1 MNQEIKA
8 IETVYNNYRFRSRL
22 EARWA
27 VFFDELKVE
36 YQYEVEGF
44 DLHYS
49 GWYLPD
55 FYLPAYQTYLEIKPL
70 PDDPLYHLSRPELWD
85 REAARKV
92 MELAWAIK
100 KEAILAF
107 GEPLVHRACWFDE
120 KGYLEYP
127 DAAIE
132 FSSRAELRPTFYE
145 GQKLKEHCPQCRIAS
160 DESTPMQY
168 EHREAGIVARKARFG
183 KNGGG

>member
-1 MNQEIKA
+1 MSQEIKA
-8 IETVYNNYRFRSRL
+8 IETVYKDYKFRSRL

-27 VFFDELKVE
+27 VFLDELKIE

-70 PDDPLYHLSRPELWD
+70 PDDPFHHHSRPELWD
-85 REAARKV
+85 RLAVRKA
-92 MELAWAIK
+92 MELSWATK
-100 KEAILAF
+100 KQVIAAF

-120 KGYLEYP
+120 EGYLEFP
-127 DAAIE
+127 DSAIG
-132 FSSRAELRPTFYE
+132 FELKMLVPALYE
-145 GQKLKEHCPQCRIAS
+145 GQKIKAHCDQCRIVT
-160 DESTPMQY
+160 DESAPFQY
-168 EHREAGIVARKARFG
+168 EHREAGIVARQARFG
-183 KNGGG
+183 KNGKG

>member
-1 MNQEIKA
+1 MSQDIKA

-36 YQYEVEGF
+36 YQYEIEGF

-55 FYLPAYQTYLEIKPL
+55 FYLPAYQTYIEIKPL
-70 PDDPLYHLSRPELWD
+70 PNNPLYQIPEAIHFD
-85 REAARKV
+85 REAAQKA
-92 MELAWAIK
+92 MELAWTTK
-100 KEAILAF
+100 KWAILVF

-120 KGYLEYP
+120 RGYLEFP
-127 DAAIE
+127 NAAIE
-132 FSSRAELRPTFYE
+132 FEAKMLTPTCYE
-145 GQKLKEHCPQCRIAS
+145 GQKLKEYCSQCRIAT

-168 EHREAGIVARKARFG
+168 EHREAGIIARQARFG
-183 KNGGG
+183 KNGRG

>member
-1 MNQEIKA
+1 MNEEIKA
-8 IETVYNNYRFRSRL
+8 IETIYKDYKFRSRL

-27 VFFDELKVE
+27 VFLDELKVE

-70 PDDPLYHLSRPELWD
+70 PDNPLYLIPAAQNFD
-85 REAARKV
+85 KEASQKI
-92 MELAWAIK
+92 MELAWATGK
-100 KEAILAF
+100 RAILAF
-107 GEPLVHRACWFDE
+107 GEPLVHRACWFE
-120 KGYLEYP
+120 KNGHPLFA

-132 FSSRAELRPTFYE
+132 FEKDILTPTWYE
-145 GQKLKEHCPQCRIAS
+145 GQIFNEYCPRCRVLN
-160 DESTPMQY
+160 DERKPERY
-168 EHREAGIVARKARFG
+168 IHREAGIVARQARFG
-183 KNGGG
+183 KNGRG